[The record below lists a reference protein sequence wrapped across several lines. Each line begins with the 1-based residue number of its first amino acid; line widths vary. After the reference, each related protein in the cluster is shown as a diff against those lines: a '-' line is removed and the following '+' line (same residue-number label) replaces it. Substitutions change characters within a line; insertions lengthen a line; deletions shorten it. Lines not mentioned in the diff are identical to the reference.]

1 MTQVK
6 LGDKNIPFIYQGNE
20 LLYPNPIK
28 DGLVLYYDFKG
39 MTNGNI
45 HKEIAEDLSGTDN
58 NGRLNNFSY
67 TNESGYNN
75 GLNLDGVDDYIK
87 VENKHENIYNSKS
100 LTIEMTIEFLET
112 PDNWRWLISNSVDS
126 IGSKGFSI
134 AYSINSPAGIAFR
147 TGGNSVDTGIQPKT
161 GDKFHIIALFFEN
174 RKMRTVING
183 QIINNNTALKDLDIS
198 PLNISIGKASYY
210 QSPHLKSSIKNVR
223 IYNRALTDEEIQ
235 HNYQLEKE
243 RWGL

>member
-28 DGLVLYYDFKG
+28 NGLVLYYDFKG

-112 PDNWRWLISNSVDS
+112 PDNWRWLLSNSVDS

-134 AYSINSPAGIAFR
+134 AYSINTPKGLSFR
-147 TGGNSVDTGIQPKT
+147 TGNNSVDTGIQPKT

-235 HNYQLEKE
+235 HNYQIEKE

>member
-28 DGLVLYYDFKG
+28 DGLVLWYDFKG
-39 MTNGNI
+39 ITNNNI
-45 HKEIAEDLSGTDN
+45 NKAVAEDLSGNDN
-58 NGRLNNFSY
+58 NGTLQNFGY

-87 VENKHENIYNSKS
+87 VDNKDENIYNSKS

-112 PDNWRWLISNSVDS
+112 PNEWRWLISNSVDS
-126 IGSKGFSI
+126 IGTKGFSI
-134 AYSINSPAGIAFR
+134 AYSINSPKGLSFR
-147 TGGNSVDTGIQPKT
+147 TGGNSVDTGIQPNT
-161 GDKFHIIALFFEN
+161 GDKFHIIALFFED

-183 QIINNNTALKDLDIS
+183 QKINNNIALKDLDVS
-198 PLNISIGKASYY
+198 HLNISIGKASYY

-223 IYNRALTDEEIQ
+223 IYNRALTDQEIQ
-235 HNYQLEKE
+235 HNYNLEKE